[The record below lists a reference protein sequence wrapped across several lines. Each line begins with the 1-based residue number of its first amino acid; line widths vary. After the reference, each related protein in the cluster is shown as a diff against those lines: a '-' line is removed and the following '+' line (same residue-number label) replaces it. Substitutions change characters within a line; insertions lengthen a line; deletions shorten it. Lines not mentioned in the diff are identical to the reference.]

1 MHLNIS
7 NTFPKTLRDSK
18 NQYVFKIIWGQNDL
32 YTQVISNAFIKRS
45 SISGLSFSCSDK
57 IISVFGESSQNIFF
71 SLLSA
76 SFQSLLIYFLLI
88 KQQLQINGFQAWLP
102 ITGCYVQD
110 QLELLE
116 LYKFSGAQNLG
127 NFKKLLRLFDGSQ
140 NTEQRDSRKQ
150 MVV

>member
-1 MHLNIS
+1 MLKEEICIWIY
-7 NTFPKTLRDSK
+7 PTLSLKHSEIQK

-88 KQQLQINGFQAWLP
+88 KQ
-102 ITGCYVQD
+102 
-110 QLELLE
+110 
-116 LYKFSGAQNLG
+116 
-127 NFKKLLRLFDGSQ
+127 
-140 NTEQRDSRKQ
+140 
-150 MVV
+150 